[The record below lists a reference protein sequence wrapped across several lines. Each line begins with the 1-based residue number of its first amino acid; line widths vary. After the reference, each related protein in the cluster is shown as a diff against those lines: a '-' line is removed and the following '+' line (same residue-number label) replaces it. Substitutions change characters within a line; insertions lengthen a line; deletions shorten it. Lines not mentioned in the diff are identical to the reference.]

1 MVDFPFPGPIS
12 MFKAVFYLPGAARG
26 LHHPAIQSAHAS
38 ALLTIFIHLP
48 YQTPPSLHPNTHN
61 HSTAL
66 RMAPLVYNQ
75 VWVLREVDLGISLS
89 LKFCPGRGNF
99 LKAHCVGLQ
108 LKKEIRDKAFL
119 KGNLTY
125 TSDTLRLDFRYSLLT
140 ILNYYTHE
148 ISQRGSKSLFTV
160 G

>member
-66 RMAPLVYNQ
+66 RTAPLVYNQ

-108 LKKEIRDKAFL
+108 LKKEIETKHSS
-119 KGNLTY
+119 KG
-125 TSDTLRLDFRYSLLT
+125 TLLIHL
-140 ILNYYTHE
+140 IH
-148 ISQRGSKSLFTV
+148 
-160 G
+160 